1 MKKPS
6 EQFIKL
12 PESELRLMQAVWALH
27 HAGEENITAAAL
39 MAADEGLA
47 RLKLT
52 TVLTLATRLIGRGY
66 LSAEKRGRAHCYT
79 PLVSEADYR
88 AQAAAEFITSI
99 YNSNP
104 GELISAMIRGGMLSE
119 ADIAELQ
126 SILEDESR
134 GDGV

>member
-6 EQFIKL
+6 EHFIKL

-27 HAGEENITAAAL
+27 DAGEENITAAAL
-39 MAADEGLA
+39 MTADEGLA

-52 TVLTLATRLIGRGY
+52 TVLTLATRLMGRGY
-66 LSAEKRGRAHCYT
+66 LSAERRGRAHCYT

>member
-12 PESELRLMQAVWALH
+12 PESELRLMQAVWAMH
-27 HAGEENITAAAL
+27 AAGEENITAAAL
-39 MAADEGLA
+39 MAADESLA

-66 LSAEKRGRAHCYT
+66 LSAEKRGRAHCYA
-79 PLVSEADYR
+79 PLVAEADYR
-88 AQAAAEFITSI
+88 AQAAAEFITSV

-104 GELISAMIRGGMLSE
+104 GELISAMIRGGILSDT
-119 ADIAELQ
+119 DIAELQ
-126 SILEDESR
+126 SILEDENR

>member
-6 EQFIKL
+6 EQFIKI

-27 HAGEENITAAAL
+27 NAGEENITAAAL
-39 MAADEGLA
+39 MASDESLG

-79 PLVSEADYR
+79 PLVAEADYR

-119 ADIAELQ
+119 TDIAELQ

>member
-6 EQFIKL
+6 EHFIEL

-27 HAGEENITAAAL
+27 DAGEENITAAAL
-39 MAADEGLA
+39 MTADEGLA

-52 TVLTLATRLIGRGY
+52 TVLTLATRLMGRGY
-66 LSAEKRGRAHCYT
+66 LSAERRGRAHCYT

>member
-27 HAGEENITAAAL
+27 RAGEENITAAAL

-79 PLVSEADYR
+79 PLVAEADYR

-104 GELISAMIRGGMLSE
+104 GELISAMIRGGMLSQT
-119 ADIAELQ
+119 DIAELQ

>member
-12 PESELRLMQAVWALH
+12 PESELRLMQAVWSLH
-27 HAGEENITAAAL
+27 NAGEENITAAAL

-79 PLVSEADYR
+79 PQVAEADYR

>member
-1 MKKPS
+1 MKRPS

-27 HAGEENITAAAL
+27 SAGEENITASVL

-66 LSAEKRGRAHCYT
+66 LSTEKRGRAHCYT
-79 PLVSEADYR
+79 PLVAEADYR
-88 AQAAAEFITSI
+88 AQAAAEFITSVC
-99 YNSNP
+99 NSNP

-119 ADIAELQ
+119 TDIAELQ
-126 SILEDESR
+126 SILEDENR
-134 GDGV
+134 GDGK

>member
-12 PESELRLMQAVWALH
+12 PESELRLMQAVWAMH
-27 HAGEENITAAAL
+27 STGEENITAAAL

-52 TVLTLATRLIGRGY
+52 TVLTLATRLISRGY

-79 PLVSEADYR
+79 PLVAEADYR

-119 ADIAELQ
+119 TDIAELQ